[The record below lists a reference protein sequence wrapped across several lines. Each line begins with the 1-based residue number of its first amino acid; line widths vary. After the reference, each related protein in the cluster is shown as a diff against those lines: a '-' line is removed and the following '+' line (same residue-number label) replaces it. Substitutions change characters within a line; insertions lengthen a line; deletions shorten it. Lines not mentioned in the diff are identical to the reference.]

1 MQVNLSGDQETWVTN
16 YLTIWQGFLG
26 LTERE
31 MALTTLIAL
40 RYLQLQASVTD
51 EALLAELLLSPT
63 AKQHIRTAMA
73 VDPSVEG
80 GPLLDKVPMSA
91 NNLQNYLA
99 SLREKGVLVPSGNK
113 LTLYARLI
121 PQQTITFNF
130 TVVA

>member
-1 MQVNLSGDQETWVTN
+1 MHVNLSGDQETWVTN

-31 MALTTLIAL
+31 LELTTLIAL

-63 AKQHIRTAMA
+63 AKQHIRLALATEEPGK
-73 VDPSVEG
+73 DR
-80 GPLLDKVPMSA
+80 VPMSA

-99 SLREKGVLVPSGNK
+99 SLRDKGVLVPLGSK

-130 TVVA
+130 TVANNG

>member
-31 MALTTLIAL
+31 LELTTLIAL
-40 RYLQLQASVTD
+40 RYLELQSSVTD
-51 EALLAELLLSPT
+51 EALLAELLLSST
-63 AKQHIRTAMA
+63 AKQHIRTALA
-73 VDPSVEG
+73 VESQ
-80 GPLLDKVPMSA
+80 PMSA

-99 SLREKGVLVPSGNK
+99 SLRDKGVLVPLNGK

-130 TVVA
+130 TVADNG

>member
-1 MQVNLSGDQETWVTN
+1 MHVNLSGDQETWVTN

-31 MALTTLIAL
+31 LELTTLIAL

-63 AKQHIRTAMA
+63 AKQHIRVALATAE
-73 VDPSVEG
+73 DQ
-80 GPLLDKVPMSA
+80 PMSA

-99 SLREKGVLVPSGNK
+99 SLRNKGVLVPSGGK

-130 TVVA
+130 TIAA

>member
-31 MALTTLIAL
+31 LELTTLIAL
-40 RYLQLQASVTD
+40 RYLELQSSVTD
-51 EALLAELLLSPT
+51 EALLAELLLSST
-63 AKQHIRTAMA
+63 AKQHIRQALA
-73 VDPSVEG
+73 VDG
-80 GPLLDKVPMSA
+80 QPMSA

-99 SLREKGVLVPSGNK
+99 SLRDKGVLVPLNGK

-130 TVVA
+130 TVADNG

>member
-1 MQVNLSGDQETWVTN
+1 MQVTLSGDQETWVTN

-31 MALTTLIAL
+31 LELTTLIAL

-63 AKQHIRTAMA
+63 AKQHIRQALATEEPGK
-73 VDPSVEG
+73 DR
-80 GPLLDKVPMSA
+80 VPMSA

-99 SLREKGVLVPSGNK
+99 SLREKGVLVPSGGK
-113 LTLYARLI
+113 LTLYDRLI

-130 TVVA
+130 TVA

>member
-1 MQVNLSGDQETWVTN
+1 MHVNLSGDQETWVTN

-31 MALTTLIAL
+31 LELTTLIAL
-40 RYLQLQASVTD
+40 RYLELQASVTD

-63 AKQHIRTAMA
+63 AKQHIRQALA
-73 VDPSVEG
+73 VEDQ
-80 GPLLDKVPMSA
+80 PMSA

-99 SLREKGVLVPSGNK
+99 SLREKGVLVPSGGK

-121 PQQTITFNF
+121 PHQTITFNF
-130 TVVA
+130 TVTA

>member
-1 MQVNLSGDQETWVTN
+1 MHVNLSGDQETWVTN

-31 MALTTLIAL
+31 VALTTLIAL
-40 RYLQLQASVTD
+40 RYLQLQASVSD

-63 AKQHIRTAMA
+63 AKQQIRTAMA

-80 GPLLDKVPMSA
+80 GPPLDKVPMSA

-99 SLREKGVLVPSGNK
+99 SLRDKGVLRPLGGK
-113 LTLYARLI
+113 LTLEPRLI

-130 TVVA
+130 TIA